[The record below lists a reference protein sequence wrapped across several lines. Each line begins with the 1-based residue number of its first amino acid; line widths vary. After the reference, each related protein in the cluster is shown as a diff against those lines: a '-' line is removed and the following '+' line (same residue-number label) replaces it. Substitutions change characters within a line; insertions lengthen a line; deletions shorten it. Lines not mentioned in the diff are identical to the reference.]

1 MISLRKNLNFSNLY
15 FQKYILGF
23 LIKIIFTEH
32 FNNLSTANS
41 NAQESTKNNTQDIN
55 LNEICAQI
63 GSDTKVVHI
72 ESGNV
77 GSQKSSN
84 ESLVLTPVNEKCDVN
99 ISSKEHSGRKTLN
112 R

>member
-1 MISLRKNLNFSNLY
+1 MNDLCNKYSKILSNLES
-15 FQKYILGF
+15 QKYILGF

-72 ESGNV
+72 EGGGNV
-77 GSQKSSN
+77 SSN

>member
-1 MISLRKNLNFSNLY
+1 M
-15 FQKYILGF
+15 
-23 LIKIIFTEH
+23 IKIIFTEH

-41 NAQESTKNNTQDIN
+41 NAQESKNNTQDIN

-72 ESGNV
+72 EGGNV
-77 GSQKSSN
+77 GSN

>member
-1 MISLRKNLNFSNLY
+1 MT
-15 FQKYILGF
+15 
-23 LIKIIFTEH
+23 KIIFTEH

-41 NAQESTKNNTQDIN
+41 NAQESKNNTQDIN

-72 ESGNV
+72 EGGNV
-77 GSQKSSN
+77 GSN
-84 ESLVLTPVNEKCDVN
+84 ESLVLTPVNEKFDVN

>member
-1 MISLRKNLNFSNLY
+1 M
-15 FQKYILGF
+15 
-23 LIKIIFTEH
+23 IKIIFTEH

-41 NAQESTKNNTQDIN
+41 SAQKSKNNTQDIN

-63 GSDTKVVHI
+63 GSETKVVHI
-72 ESGNV
+72 EG
-77 GSQKSSN
+77 GSIGSN

-99 ISSKEHSGRKTLN
+99 ISSKEQSGRKTLT

>member
-1 MISLRKNLNFSNLY
+1 M
-15 FQKYILGF
+15 
-23 LIKIIFTEH
+23 IKIIFTEH

-41 NAQESTKNNTQDIN
+41 NAQESKNTNQDI
-55 LNEICAQI
+55 NEICAQI

-72 ESGNV
+72 EAGNV
-77 GSQKSSN
+77 GSN

>member
-1 MISLRKNLNFSNLY
+1 M
-15 FQKYILGF
+15 
-23 LIKIIFTEH
+23 IKIIFTEH

-41 NAQESTKNNTQDIN
+41 NAQESKNTNQDIN

-72 ESGNV
+72 EGGNV
-77 GSQKSSN
+77 GSN

-99 ISSKEHSGRKTLN
+99 ISSKENSGRKTLN

>member
-1 MISLRKNLNFSNLY
+1 MSDPVNSFKFGLFVT
-15 FQKYILGF
+15 YILGF
-23 LIKIIFTEH
+23 LIKIVFIEH

-41 NAQESTKNNTQDIN
+41 NAQETKNNTQDIN

>member
-1 MISLRKNLNFSNLY
+1 M
-15 FQKYILGF
+15 
-23 LIKIIFTEH
+23 IKIIFTEH

-72 ESGNV
+72 EGGNV
-77 GSQKSSN
+77 GSN

-99 ISSKEHSGRKTLN
+99 ISSKEQSGSKTLT

>member
-1 MISLRKNLNFSNLY
+1 M
-15 FQKYILGF
+15 
-23 LIKIIFTEH
+23 IKIIFTEH

-41 NAQESTKNNTQDIN
+41 NAQESKNNTQDIN

-72 ESGNV
+72 EGAIV
-77 GSQKSSN
+77 GSN

>member
-1 MISLRKNLNFSNLY
+1 M
-15 FQKYILGF
+15 
-23 LIKIIFTEH
+23 IKIIFTEH

-41 NAQESTKNNTQDIN
+41 NAQESKNNTQDIN
-55 LNEICAQI
+55 LNEICAHI

-72 ESGNV
+72 EAGNV
-77 GSQKSSN
+77 GSN

>member
-1 MISLRKNLNFSNLY
+1 M
-15 FQKYILGF
+15 
-23 LIKIIFTEH
+23 IKIIFTEH

-41 NAQESTKNNTQDIN
+41 DAQESTKNNTQDIN

-63 GSDTKVVHI
+63 GSDTKVVLI
-72 ESGNV
+72 EGGNV
-77 GSQKSSN
+77 GSN

-99 ISSKEHSGRKTLN
+99 ISSKEQSGRKTLN

>member
-1 MISLRKNLNFSNLY
+1 MIKT
-15 FQKYILGF
+15 
-23 LIKIIFTEH
+23 IFTEH
-32 FNNLSTANS
+32 LNNLSTANS
-41 NAQESTKNNTQDIN
+41 NAQESKNNTQDIN

-72 ESGNV
+72 EGGGNV
-77 GSQKSSN
+77 SSN

>member
-1 MISLRKNLNFSNLY
+1 M
-15 FQKYILGF
+15 
-23 LIKIIFTEH
+23 IKIIITEH

-41 NAQESTKNNTQDIN
+41 NAQESKNKTQDIN

-72 ESGNV
+72 EGGGNV
-77 GSQKSSN
+77 SSN

>member
-1 MISLRKNLNFSNLY
+1 M
-15 FQKYILGF
+15 LGS

-41 NAQESTKNNTQDIN
+41 NAQESKNNTQDIN

-72 ESGNV
+72 EGGGNV
-77 GSQKSSN
+77 SSN

>member
-1 MISLRKNLNFSNLY
+1 M
-15 FQKYILGF
+15 
-23 LIKIIFTEH
+23 IKIIFTEH

-72 ESGNV
+72 EGGN
-77 GSQKSSN
+77 SSN